1 MDNQYNR
8 PRRRRGQEEQQEQ
21 TPLQTA
27 EVANKLNF
35 QRQMEAETAA
45 NPTTPSSA
53 LFNVFNNTDGI
64 TIQGVTAAEPAQS
77 VITKEVLRGAI
88 ATLQKYKQGKANLE
102 KRIVENEQW
111 FKLRHWETVGAV
123 ERPGEL
129 MSKSGWLFNSLL
141 NRHADAMDSYP
152 KPNVLPREEGDRAEA
167 SVLTSIIP
175 VILDR
180 CNFEQVYSDVW
191 WYKLKSGTGCYGV
204 FWDPS
209 LGDGLGD
216 ISIKKIDLLNVF
228 WQPGITDIQ
237 DSRNLFI
244 VALVDRDLLKQQ
256 YPQIGDRV
264 VSSDSL
270 NVSKYVYDDSIDTS
284 EKTCVI
290 DWYYKVSDGKGG
302 HLLQYVKFV
311 DDVVLYAS
319 EDHPEYQSTG
329 FYEHGQ
335 YPVVLDSLFPVEGSP
350 AGFGYLDL
358 MKNPQ
363 LLIDT
368 LTGAIVKNSVL
379 RAKPR
384 FAMRKDMGLNL
395 QEFLD
400 GESDILEVSGSM
412 DETNYR
418 QISVDGIDGNVL
430 NTLQLIIDQLKETSG
445 NRDFSQGTTTSG
457 VTAASA
463 IAALQE
469 AGSKTARDMN
479 KSAYRAFRS
488 IVYLCIDLIRQFYDA
503 PRKFRV
509 IGEDGLERF
518 IQYTNKR
525 IQSHLYTSIVGE
537 YEAQPVFD
545 IKVTAEKASPFS
557 TVSQNELA
565 KELYAAG
572 FFNPQLAD
580 QALSALE
587 MMDFESKTMVQ
598 RRIQQNGTMY
608 QQILSMQQ
616 TLSQL
621 ATIVDAQNGTT
632 ISAGM
637 QMDGTLGQSGSTAQP
652 SSGGSDKADLAVDA
666 YGAAR
671 SGSSTSTAGQARQRA
686 AELATPR

>member
-1 MDNQYNR
+1 MDNQYNKS
-8 PRRRRGQEEQQEQ
+8 RRRRGQEDQQTQESF
-21 TPLQTA
+21 QTA
-27 EVANKLNF
+27 EIANELNL

-45 NPTTPSSA
+45 DPATPSSA
-53 LFNVFNNTDGI
+53 LFNNTDGI
-64 TIQGVTAAEPAQS
+64 NTQGVTAAGSTQS
-77 VITKEVLRGAI
+77 VITKEVLREAI

-256 YPQIGDRV
+256 YPQISDRV

-319 EDHPEYQSTG
+319 EDQPEYKATG

-537 YEAQPVFD
+537 YEARPVFD

-580 QALSALE
+580 QALAALE

-616 TLSQL
+616 TLSKL
-621 ATIVDAQNGTT
+621 AAIVDAQNGTT